1 MPTVISTKKLAL
13 NQKELL
19 LNSGIGFAEYDAI
32 EIEFLNF
39 DLPEQTIQNAIFTS
53 KNSLKA
59 ITSKQIDI
67 TNCFCVGEKT
77 AIMAKEMGYNVL
89 ETTAYAHDLAN
100 IIIQNYPDREFQ
112 FFCGYS
118 RLDKLPE
125 MLQQQN
131 IALKEI
137 KVYKTA
143 LNIQQFRSDYD
154 GILFYSPSG
163 VKSYTSKNTIN
174 SIAFC
179 IGDTTASEAKRHT
192 TSIVTPGTPGIEN
205 LIAMV
210 AKTFRKDLKHQQ

>member
-1 MPTVISTKKLAL
+1 MPTVLSTKKLAL

-39 DLPEQTIQNAIFTS
+39 DLPELTIQNAIFTS

-59 ITSKQIDI
+59 IRSKNLNII
-67 TNCFCVGEKT
+67 NCFCVGKKT
-77 AIMAKEMGYNVL
+77 AILAKQMGYNVL
-89 ETTAYAHDLAN
+89 ETTAYAHELAN
-100 IIIQNYPDREFQ
+100 NIIHNYPDREFQ
-112 FFCGYS
+112 FFCGHS
-118 RLDKLPE
+118 RLDELPKI
-125 MLQQQN
+125 LQQQN
-131 IALKEI
+131 IALQEI
-137 KVYKTA
+137 KVYKTT
-143 LNIQQFRSDYD
+143 LNIQEFHSDYD

-163 VKSYTSKNTIN
+163 VKSYTSKNTID

-179 IGDTTASEAKRHT
+179 IGDTTASEAKKHT

-205 LIAMV
+205 LIAVV

>member
-1 MPTVISTKKLAL
+1 MPTVLSTKKLAL

-19 LNSGIGFAEYDAI
+19 LNSGIGFAEYNAI
-32 EIEFLNF
+32 NIEFLNF

-53 KNSLKA
+53 KNSLRA
-59 ITSKQIDI
+59 IRSKKIDI

-100 IIIQNYPDREFQ
+100 IIIQNYPDWEFQ
-112 FFCGYS
+112 LFCGYS
-118 RLDKLPE
+118 RLDELPK

-131 IALKEI
+131 IALNEI
-137 KVYKTA
+137 KVYKTT

-163 VKSYTSKNTIN
+163 VKSYTSNNTID

-179 IGDTTASEAKRHT
+179 IGDTTASEAKKHT
-192 TSIVTPGTPGIEN
+192 TSIVTPGIPGIEN
-205 LIAMV
+205 LIAVV